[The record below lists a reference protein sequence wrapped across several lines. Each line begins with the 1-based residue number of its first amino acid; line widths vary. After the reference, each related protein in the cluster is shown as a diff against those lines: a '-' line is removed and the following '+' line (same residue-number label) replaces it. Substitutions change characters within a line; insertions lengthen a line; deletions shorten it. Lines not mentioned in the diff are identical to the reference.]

1 MTVTLQ
7 LPPDIEH
14 SLLAEAEA
22 RGVSLDALV
31 EMLLR
36 QFATTA
42 TTQPGQP
49 ATEGTII
56 QLDDGLWALET
67 GHPISAETVNDT
79 IEALRRER
87 DLMNLGTLR

>member
-1 MTVTLQ
+1 VTVTLN

-22 RGVSLDALV
+22 RGVSLDALL

-36 QFATTA
+36 QFAA
-42 TTQPGQP
+42 ANQPDQP
-49 ATEGTII
+49 TTEGTII
-56 QLDDGLWALET
+56 QMDDGMWALHS

-79 IEALRRER
+79 IDALRRER
-87 DLMNLGTLR
+87 DLSNLGMFR